1 MDRDQGSVTIW
12 VAGFIAVL
20 WLAATAAM
28 AYGGAVIG
36 RHRAETAADL
46 TALAAAMHVL
56 DGESGACSVAAGI
69 AGRNGGVLRSCRFVG
84 SDVEVEVTRSVD
96 VAGVGMRTAVARARA
111 GPVDGGGA
119 MP

>member
-1 MDRDQGSVTIW
+1 MDRDRGSVTVW
-12 VAGFIAVL
+12 VVGFVALV
-20 WLAATAAM
+20 WLAATAAT

-36 RHRAETAADL
+36 RHRAGTAADL

-56 DGESGACSVAAGI
+56 DGESAACSVAADV
-69 AGRNGGVLRSCRFVG
+69 AGRNGAVLRICRVAG
-84 SDVEVEVTRSVD
+84 ADVEVEVARSVD
-96 VAGVGMRTAVARARA
+96 VAGVGMHTAVARARA

>member
-1 MDRDQGSVTIW
+1 MGRDRGSVTVW

-20 WLAATAAM
+20 WLAVTATM

-46 TALAAAMHVL
+46 TVLAAAMHVL
-56 DGESGACSVAAGI
+56 DGESDACAVAADL
-69 AGRNGGVLRSCRFVG
+69 AGRNGGVLRSCRTVG
-84 SDVEVEVTRSVD
+84 ADVEVEVARSVH